1 MSDIPPTRT
10 QYSIRYS
17 VSVTPEMDERLK
29 QILGKQ
35 DRRTSMND
43 LVRLALRQY
52 IDDQEDVIGSRRH
65 FSKSLQN
72 RVDDLEGLVVF
83 YLNILIF
90 LFASSLAV
98 LIQATTGDTKIQSI
112 SLIRTAIASALRDG
126 PQLSKQIQAVHGEQ
140 APHE

>member
-17 VSVTPEMDERLK
+17 VSVSPDMDEKLK

-35 DRRTSMND
+35 DRRTSLND

-72 RVDDLEGLVVF
+72 RLDDLEGLLIF
-83 YLNILIF
+83 YFNILVF
-90 LFASSLAV
+90 LLASSLAV
-98 LIQATTGDTKIQSI
+98 LIQATTGDSKIQSV
-112 SLIRTAIASALRDG
+112 SLIRTAIAAALRDG
-126 PQLSKQIQAVHGEQ
+126 PQLSKQIQAVRGEQ
-140 APHE
+140 ASHE

>member
-1 MSDIPPTRT
+1 MSDIQPTRT

-17 VSVTPEMDERLK
+17 VSVSPDMDERLK

-43 LVRLALRQY
+43 LVRVALRQY

-83 YLNILIF
+83 YLNVLIF
-90 LFASSLAV
+90 LLASSLAV

-126 PQLSKQIQAVHGEQ
+126 PQLSKQIQAVRGEP
-140 APHE
+140 APHD

>member
-17 VSVTPEMDERLK
+17 VSVSSEMDERLK

-83 YLNILIF
+83 YLNVLIF
-90 LFASSLAV
+90 LLASSLAV

-126 PQLSKQIQAVHGEQ
+126 PQLSKQIQAVRGEQ

>member
-17 VSVTPEMDERLK
+17 VSVSPDMDEKLK

-43 LVRLALRQY
+43 LVRVALRQY

-98 LIQATTGDTKIQSI
+98 LIQATTGDSKIQSI
-112 SLIRTAIASALRDG
+112 SLIRTAIAASLKDG
-126 PQLSKQIQAVHGEQ
+126 PQLSKQIQAVRSELAH
-140 APHE
+140 HD

>member
-17 VSVTPEMDERLK
+17 VSVSPEMDERLK

-52 IDDQEDVIGSRRH
+52 IDD
-65 FSKSLQN
+65 
-72 RVDDLEGLVVF
+72 
-83 YLNILIF
+83 
-90 LFASSLAV
+90 
-98 LIQATTGDTKIQSI
+98 
-112 SLIRTAIASALRDG
+112 
-126 PQLSKQIQAVHGEQ
+126 
-140 APHE
+140 

>member
-17 VSVTPEMDERLK
+17 VSVSSDMDERLK

-43 LVRLALRQY
+43 LVRVALRQY

-90 LFASSLAV
+90 LLASSLAV

-112 SLIRTAIASALRDG
+112 SLIRAAIASALRDG
-126 PQLSKQIQAVHGEQ
+126 PQLSKQIQAVRGEP